1 MVEKGEKTQRY
12 TPREIEPKWQQRW
25 AQDNLYEVHED
36 DPRPKWYELTMFP
49 YTSGDLHIGHWYAMA
64 PSDVHARFK
73 RMKGYNVLHPMGF
86 DAFGLP
92 AENAAISRG
101 IHPFTW
107 TMQNIE
113 RMRAQLKSMGAIYDW
128 RREVITCLP
137 DYYKWTQWFF
147 LKLYEAGLAYRGKA
161 PVNWCPKCQTVL
173 ANEQVVGEGFCERC
187 ETPVTRKDLEQWF
200 FRITAYAEKLL
211 DFSRIQW
218 PERIKT
224 MQRNWIGR
232 SEGVE
237 IAFGIE
243 EGREARVGS
252 SKKEFRVFTTR
263 PDTIYGVTFVVFAPE
278 HPLVAQLTTAEH
290 KDEVASYIERARH
303 QSDIERTAA
312 ERDKS
317 GVFTGSYAINR
328 LNGERVPIWIADY
341 VLMSYGTG
349 AVMAVPAHDERDF
362 EFAKR
367 FDIPIKVVIAPPD
380 WSGKELTGAYIEP
393 GTMVNSSQF
402 DGLPS
407 EQGMVAIAD
416 FIAEKGCGG
425 RQITYRLRD
434 WLISRQRYWGAPI
447 PMVYCD
453 RCGLV
458 PVPEAEL
465 PVLLPQDA
473 EFRPTGE
480 SPLKYC
486 DSFVNTTCPSCG
498 GPARR
503 ETDTMDTFMCSSWYF
518 LRYSSADYKDAS
530 CDDARLR
537 YWLPVDQYTGGAE
550 HATMHLLY
558 ARFFIKALRDLGIVE
573 FDEPFIRLFNQGL
586 IVIER
591 QKMSKSRGR
600 VITPDEY
607 IAELGADAVRAYL
620 MFIGPW
626 DQGGEWDDRGIKGI
640 ARWLNRIWSL
650 VLGAYAQDEPKA
662 TETENLRHI
671 THKTIKRVSEDLEK
685 FRFNT
690 MIAALM
696 EFTNYL
702 GKVREERSVASAA
715 FKEAIDTL
723 MLLLAPTA
731 PHLAEELW
739 DRSGHLYSIHNQPF
753 PEWDEGLVAEEQF
766 TLVIQVNGRLRD
778 RVAVPIT
785 ITEEE
790 ARELA
795 LSRERIR
802 TYLKDGE
809 VARIIY
815 VPCRLVNIV
824 MT

>member
-1 MVEKGEKTQRY
+1 
-12 TPREIEPKWQQRW
+12 
-25 AQDNLYEVHED
+25 
-36 DPRPKWYELTMFP
+36 MFP

-64 PSDVHARFK
+64 PADVHARFK

-107 TMQNIE
+107 TMQNVE
-113 RMRAQLKSMGAIYDW
+113 RMRAQLKTMGSIYDW

-161 PVNWCPKCQTVL
+161 PVNWCPQCQTVL
-173 ANEQVVGEGFCERC
+173 ANEQVIGEGFCERC

-224 MQRNWIGR
+224 MQKNWIGR

-237 IAFGIE
+237 IAFGLE
-243 EGREARVGS
+243 DGMGEGVGS

-278 HPLVAQLTTAEH
+278 HPLVAHLTTAEH
-290 KDEVASYIERARH
+290 KDEVARYIERARH
-303 QSDIERTAA
+303 QSEIERTAA

-317 GVFTGSYAINR
+317 GVFIGSYAINK

-362 EFAKR
+362 EFAKSYN
-367 FDIPIKVVIAPPD
+367 IPIKVVIAPAD
-380 WSGKELTGAYIEP
+380 WSGEELTEAYIDP

-402 DGLPS
+402 DGLLS
-407 EQGMVAIAD
+407 EQGMLAIAD
-416 FIAEKGCGG
+416 FIEQKGYGG
-425 RQITYRLRD
+425 RQTTYRLRD

-447 PMVYCD
+447 PIVYCD
-453 RCGLV
+453 KCGMV
-458 PVPEAEL
+458 PVPEDEL

-480 SPLKYC
+480 SPLQYC
-486 DSFVNTTCPSCG
+486 ESFVNTTCPNCG
-498 GPARR
+498 NPARR

-518 LRYSSADYKDAS
+518 LRYSSADYKGAPFDS
-530 CDDARLR
+530 TKLR

-558 ARFFIKALRDLGIVE
+558 ARFFIKAICDMGIVD
-573 FDEPFIRLFNQGL
+573 FDEPFIRLFNQGI
-586 IVIER
+586 IVTQG

-620 MFIGPW
+620 MFVGPW
-626 DQGGEWDDRGIKGI
+626 DQGGEWDDSGIKGI
-640 ARWLNRIWSL
+640 ARWLNRIWFL
-650 VLGAYAQDEPKA
+650 VLGAYSEADSKA
-662 TETENLRHI
+662 TETKNLRHI
-671 THKTIKRVSEDLEK
+671 THRTIKRVSEDLEK

-702 GKVREERSVASAA
+702 GKVREERSVAASA
-715 FKEAIDTL
+715 FTEAIDAL

-731 PHLAEELW
+731 PHFTEELW
-739 DRSGHLYSIHNQPF
+739 IRSGHTYSIHNQPF
-753 PEWDEGLVAEEQF
+753 PEWDEGVAAEEEF

-778 RVAVPIT
+778 RVTVPVT
-785 ITEEE
+785 ITEKE
-790 ARELA
+790 ASELA
-795 LSRERIR
+795 LSRERIT

-809 VARIIY
+809 VARVIF
-815 VPCRLVNIV
+815 VPRRLVNVI
-824 MT
+824 TT